1 MIVKSI
7 KKLLVKLS
15 RGIFYLIPKDYK
27 FLLKLNLR
35 NKLQIKLEEN
45 LAEETFN
52 HFKEHIKKSV
62 VFEDKWSIRKYAIE
76 TALLSDKNKEYY
88 YLEFGVYTGSSSNF
102 LSNYVKKIY
111 AFDSFKGLK
120 EDWVGKGKPK
130 GYFSLDGKIPILNS
144 NVEAVVGWV
153 EDTLDEFLKKHNP
166 KINFIHFDMDTYS
179 STKFVLE
186 KIKPYLLRNSILLFD
201 QYYNYL
207 GWEHGEY
214 KAFKE
219 VFKESEF
226 EYKSFNTTNKE
237 TVILIK

>member
-1 MIVKSI
+1 M
-7 KKLLVKLS
+7 
-15 RGIFYLIPKDYK
+15 
-27 FLLKLNLR
+27 
-35 NKLQIKLEEN
+35 
-45 LAEETFN
+45 
-52 HFKEHIKKSV
+52 
-62 VFEDKWSIRKYAIE
+62 
-76 TALLSDKNKEYY
+76 
-88 YLEFGVYTGSSSNF
+88 
-102 LSNYVKKIY
+102 
-111 AFDSFKGLK
+111 
-120 EDWVGKGKPK
+120 GKGKPK

-144 NVEAVVGWV
+144 NVKAVVGWV

-214 KAFKE
+214 KALKE

-226 EYKSFNTTNKE
+226 EYKAFNTTNKE